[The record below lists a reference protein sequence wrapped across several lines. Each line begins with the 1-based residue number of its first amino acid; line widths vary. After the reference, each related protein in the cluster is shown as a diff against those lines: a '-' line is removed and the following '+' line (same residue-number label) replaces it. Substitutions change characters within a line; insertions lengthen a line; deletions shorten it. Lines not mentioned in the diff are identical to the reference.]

1 MKSRLLVIALL
12 VSVSALG
19 QVNNANSILN
29 NIEES
34 KTSLQFELSLP
45 VIISQQSIIVEHRV
59 FLNKKANFKGNVKAG
74 FGYLIID
81 FYGIEEG
88 PSGFLACNFLV
99 GKTHCIE
106 ATIGLL
112 AYKDLNSSNPEYTGW
127 EDILPKFQL
136 GYRHVSH
143 DGLIFRTG
151 FGTTNLYIGCG
162 IMLN

>member
-59 FLNKKANFKGNVKAG
+59 FLNKKAISRRLCAFSDDRSK
-74 FGYLIID
+74 
-81 FYGIEEG
+81 
-88 PSGFLACNFLV
+88 PLV
-99 GKTHCIE
+99 TVIKLST
-106 ATIGLL
+106 
-112 AYKDLNSSNPEYTGW
+112 
-127 EDILPKFQL
+127 F
-136 GYRHVSH
+136 
-143 DGLIFRTG
+143 
-151 FGTTNLYIGCG
+151 
-162 IMLN
+162 